1 MSGPVAAALR
11 HLKLELVVWAVHTRT
26 LIKRRGDLKALAGHG
41 DLRLHLGCGDR
52 LKTGWVNIDIHPA
65 ADLRLDLRR
74 PWPLPDGCAREVYAE
89 HLLEHLANPGEADHL
104 LREARRVLRTGG
116 TLRLSVPDLAR
127 HVGAYV
133 ARDAEFRAAFAPFV
147 PAEAVTWGDALNH
160 HFRQHGEHLYV
171 YDAETLEARLHAAG
185 FVEPRVVP
193 SSRDYEQPARDFE
206 SLVVVARNP

>member
-1 MSGPVAAALR
+1 MTLHRPYRASLP
-11 HLKLELVVWAVHTRT
+11 RT
-26 LIKRRGDLKALAGHG
+26 EA
-41 DLRLHLGCGDR
+41 
-52 LKTGWVNIDIHPA
+52 
-65 ADLRLDLRR
+65 
-74 PWPLPDGCAREVYAE
+74 YAE
-89 HLLEHLANPGEADHL
+89 LPPVVLTQPRPSLVTPFGGAVPAP
-104 LREARRVLRTGG
+104 AR
-116 TLRLSVPDLAR
+116 D
-127 HVGAYV
+127 VGASV
-133 ARDAEFRAAFAPFV
+133 ARAAELRAAFAPFV